1 MRLANVGPLL
11 SHLRFFAAFAFPMVS
26 LAPPP
31 ASCDVVDQRLAAL
44 SASEREVLALVRRGL
59 SNKEIAAARGR
70 SVATVKN
77 QLASVFQ
84 KFGVTSRTRLI
95 AWTR

>member
-1 MRLANVGPLL
+1 
-11 SHLRFFAAFAFPMVS
+11 MVS
-26 LAPPP
+26 LNSSPRTLAGT
-31 ASCDVVDQRLAAL
+31 SQCDLLGRRFAEL
-44 SASEREVLALVRRGL
+44 SASEREVVELVQRGL
-59 SNKEIAAARGR
+59 SNKEIACARGR